1 MQNLI
6 KLILV
11 INVSLLILGGAI
23 ACSPLTKTNPAATPL
38 DVAAIRAYAD
48 NATETT
54 IQGLSEN
61 NLAKYTQYFN
71 PKTREAVTLDIF
83 QNTAMQINNQFGT
96 YISKEFLRVEE
107 LSGYI
112 VVHYKAKYSKGEIG
126 LRMVFDKDNLIAGQW
141 FE

>member
-1 MQNLI
+1 MH
-6 KLILV
+6 KLIRLILL
-11 INVSLLILGGAI
+11 INISMIILGGAI
-23 ACSPLTKTNPAATPL
+23 SCSPLTKTNPASIPL
-38 DVAAIRAYAD
+38 DVTAIRAYAD

-61 NLAKYTQYFN
+61 NLAKYTQYFST
-71 PKTREAVTLDIF
+71 KTREAVTLDVF
-83 QNTAMQINNQFGT
+83 QNTAMQINDQLGT

-112 VVHYKAKYSKGEIG
+112 IVHYKAKYSKGDVG
-126 LRMVFDKDNLIAGQW
+126 LKMVFDKDNLIAGQW